1 MIKQYLIVD
10 LNSNYKELMDYK
22 GLKNLLI
29 DTVQNDLLMN
39 CSEYDIS
46 KDCSDI
52 LSKLAKED
60 FTCVSYITGH
70 LLSYCY
76 KTIDLLELQRD
87 LEDCKN
93 YFTNESTIPTVF
105 DVVLDI
111 INKGEKK

>member
-1 MIKQYLIVD
+1 MKQYLVVD
-10 LNSNYKELMDYK
+10 LNSDYKELMDYK
-22 GLKNLLI
+22 ELKNLLI

-39 CSEYDIS
+39 CSEYDVS

-60 FTCVSYITGH
+60 FTREDYIKEELFSY
-70 LLSYCY
+70 SY
-76 KTIDLLELQRD
+76 KVIDLLELQRD

-105 DVVLDI
+105 DIVLDI